1 MLDYVDYYNPMLM
14 FLMYMVIFYLNFN
27 LLINK
32 FLIKSKRILFFVFI
46 NLVISFVFAVFSE
59 WFEHYYFS
67 YFIRPEY
74 GEVLSHLD
82 LLQCFLTS
90 FTFGEIPNDLFY
102 IFSFRDFF
110 SMMLVVALS
119 VAVSLTKNYY
129 TLKARTS
136 ELIRMNAEV
145 ELRQLKSQLN
155 PHFFFNTLNNIY
167 SLILISPERAQNAL
181 LGLSRLMRYV
191 LYEACDDKVL
201 LRNEFQFISSSVEL
215 LSIRLGK
222 NVIVD
227 FRIPTV
233 NEDVKIA
240 PMIIIPLVG
249 NAFKHGIRGGQESVI
264 KGDISYEDGKVSCH
278 VMNTYFPETSSSAS
292 PRHGIGLENL
302 KRRLLLLNPGKYSF
316 ETLIEGGMYYANL
329 IIDIS

>member
-1 MLDYVDYYNPMLM
+1 MLDYVDYYNPILL

-27 LLINK
+27 LLIDK
-32 FLIKSKRILFFVFI
+32 FLIQNKRILSFVCI
-46 NLVISFVFAVFSE
+46 NLMIALVFAILSE

-74 GEVLSHLD
+74 GEVLSHLK
-82 LLQCFLTS
+82 LVPRFLTV

-129 TLKARTS
+129 NLKARTS
-136 ELIRMNAEV
+136 ELIRINAEV
-145 ELRQLKSQLN
+145 ELRQLKTQLH

-167 SLILISPERAQNAL
+167 SLILISPERAQDAL
-181 LGLSRLMRYV
+181 LGLSRLMRYI
-191 LYEACDDKVL
+191 LYEASDDKVL
-201 LRNEFQFISSSVEL
+201 LKNEFQFISSYVGL

-227 FRIPTV
+227 FKISEV

-249 NAFKHGIRGGQESVI
+249 NALLGRPFFPVTSF
-264 KGDISYEDGKVSCH
+264 ISA
-278 VMNTYFPETSSSAS
+278 FSSF
-292 PRHGIGLENL
+292 R
-302 KRRLLLLNPGKYSF
+302 
-316 ETLIEGGMYYANL
+316 
-329 IIDIS
+329 